1 MKRLVIL
8 ILTLSVVLSLCAC
21 IDPEATTVPTQP
33 TTLPATAP
41 GETEPTVQ
49 EDISLIMLRQ
59 QMIET
64 PAMFAIAYLGFV
76 HEPSKGTVDRLLEDT
91 CPEMLEAYPFM
102 AQIPAE
108 RLLGGTTGE
117 LYLIVPR
124 DSGSA
129 VQVGKLLDEEYGQAE
144 PSTQVIYQAQTGEPF
159 LLIANGG
166 DFYPD
171 HQLIITE
178 EAGLQVTC
186 YIYRDEMGYVNL
198 PIGGDVEL
206 ALDITYKGGEYDTLK
221 DWMKAGW
228 IMPDETML
236 YSTGWHFED
245 YTTGQPIT
253 YLLELTEDGFASL
266 YSYYAWESECLEEYQ
281 GIWYCHI
288 DGDYRYLNL
297 SMERVGGSLAR
308 PDEIPVSIVDC
319 FPVLIHYD
327 ETALLLGMGLYECEL
342 PFVTDGEIT
351 AVFEA
356 SAG

>member
-1 MKRLVIL
+1 MKKIASFMLAMMMA
-8 ILTLSVVLSLCAC
+8 LSLCAC
-21 IDPEATTVPTQP
+21 ISPDAPPAPTGPASIPTTAPTQS
-33 TTLPATAP
+33 TPAP
-41 GETEPTVQ
+41 Q
-49 EDISLIMLRQ
+49 EDISLTMLCQ

-64 PAMFAIAYLGFV
+64 PAMFAVAYRGFV
-76 HEPSKGTVDRLLEDT
+76 HEPWRGTVSGLLEET

-166 DFYPD
+166 DFFPD

-178 EAGLQVTC
+178 ESGLQVRC
-186 YIYRDEMGYVNL
+186 YLYRDEMGYVNL

-206 ALDITYKGGEYDTLK
+206 ALDITYNGGEYDPLK
-221 DWMKAGW
+221 DWLKAGW
-228 IMPDETML
+228 IMPDESML
-236 YSTGWHFED
+236 YSTGWYFED
-245 YTTGQPIT
+245 YTTEQPIT
-253 YLLELTEDGFASL
+253 YLLELTEDGCASL
-266 YSYYAWESECLEEYQ
+266 YSYYAWEPEHLEEYQ

-297 SMERVGGSLAR
+297 SMERVGGTLYQ
-308 PDEIPVSIVDC
+308 PDEIPVSIVDS
-319 FPVLIHYD
+319 FPVLILYD

-351 AVFEA
+351 AMFEA

>member
-1 MKRLVIL
+1 MKKIASFMLAMMM
-8 ILTLSVVLSLCAC
+8 VLSLCAC
-21 IDPEATTVPTQP
+21 ISPDAPPAPTGPASNPTTAPTQS
-33 TTLPATAP
+33 TPAP
-41 GETEPTVQ
+41 Q
-49 EDISLIMLRQ
+49 EDISLTMLCQ

-64 PAMFAIAYLGFV
+64 PAMFAVAYLGFV
-76 HEPSKGTVDRLLEDT
+76 HEPWKGTVSGLLEET

-166 DFYPD
+166 DFFPD

-178 EAGLQVTC
+178 ESGLQVRC
-186 YIYRDEMGYVNL
+186 YLYRDEMGYVNL

-206 ALDITYKGGEYDTLK
+206 ALDITYNGGEYDPLK
-221 DWMKAGW
+221 DWLKAGW
-228 IMPDETML
+228 FMPDESML
-236 YSTGWHFED
+236 YSTGWYFED
-245 YTTGQPIT
+245 YTTEQPIT
-253 YLLELTEDGFASL
+253 YLLELTEDGCASL
-266 YSYYAWESECLEEYQ
+266 YSYYAWEPVHLEEYQ

-297 SMERVGGSLAR
+297 SMERVGGTLYQ
-308 PDEIPVSIVDC
+308 PDEIPVSIVDS
-319 FPVLIHYD
+319 FPVLILYD

-351 AVFEA
+351 AMFEA

>member
-1 MKRLVIL
+1 MKKIASFMLAMMMA
-8 ILTLSVVLSLCAC
+8 LSLCAC
-21 IDPEATTVPTQP
+21 ISPDVPPAPTGPASIPTTAPTQS
-33 TTLPATAP
+33 TPAP
-41 GETEPTVQ
+41 Q
-49 EDISLIMLRQ
+49 EDISLTMLCQ

-64 PAMFAIAYLGFV
+64 PAMFAVAYLGFV
-76 HEPSKGTVDRLLEDT
+76 HEPWQGTVSGLLEEM

-144 PSTQVIYQAQTGEPF
+144 PATQVIYQAQTGEPF
-159 LLIANGG
+159 FLIANGG
-166 DFYPD
+166 DFFPD

-178 EAGLQVTC
+178 ESGLQVRC
-186 YIYRDEMGYVNL
+186 YLYRDEMGYVNL

-206 ALDITYKGGEYDTLK
+206 ALDITCQNDPLK
-221 DWMKAGW
+221 DWLKAGW
-228 IMPDETML
+228 IMPNESML

-245 YTTGQPIT
+245 YTTEQPIT
-253 YLLELTEDGFASL
+253 YLLELTEDGCALL
-266 YSYYAWESECLEEYQ
+266 YAYYAWEPEYLEEYQ

-297 SMERVGGSLAR
+297 SMERVGGTLYQ
-308 PDEIPVSIVDC
+308 PDEIPVSIVDS
-319 FPVLIHYD
+319 FPVLILYD
-327 ETALLLGMGLYECEL
+327 ETALLLGTGLYECEL

-351 AVFEA
+351 AMFEA